1 MIRTLLRN
9 SLILALGLYL
19 SIYVLPEVFHVNETV
34 SKYLMITVA
43 VLWFAKSN
51 NRWLLNMFSIIL
63 GVVFLA
69 FGFIAFALLFG

>member
-34 SKYLMITVA
+34 SKYLMILGA
-43 VLWFAKSN
+43 VLWFSKSN
-51 NRWLLNMFSIIL
+51 NRWLLNMFSIVL
-63 GVVFLA
+63 GVVFLCL
-69 FGFIAFALLFG
+69 GFIGFALLFG

>member
-34 SKYLMITVA
+34 SKFLMILGT
-43 VLWFAKSN
+43 VLWFSKSN
-51 NRWLLNMFSIIL
+51 NRWLLNMFSIVL
-63 GVVFLA
+63 GVVFLCL
-69 FGFIAFALLFG
+69 GFIGFALLFG